1 MQRECEV
8 LLMKEIIALLTYIFE
23 TLKFVIISY
32 HIIGLKAAENKKQY
46 IMFPIWIVL
55 GIVTYV
61 TGDFTIVN
69 NIVLIISLIFL
80 WFNENRRL
88 SVLSIIIEWFTVSFI
103 DLMMWLVLVA
113 VTPLGEQYRAN
124 EQYIDVLADVVGILP
139 LLIIGYIMRKK
150 NVVLRERLKD
160 INVVKY
166 LLVILAII
174 AMCVVC
180 ACMQGMVLGE
190 ITYGTKRLVMITSIV
205 LSFFVVTLCVL
216 YINVESSRKQLAEI
230 NALNEK
236 CIEDQKNYYLN
247 VMKKDEELRA
257 FKHDVNK
264 HMTALKVLVEKK
276 EYG

>member
-88 SVLSIIIEWFTVSFI
+88 SVLSIIIEWFTV
-103 DLMMWLVLVA
+103 
-113 VTPLGEQYRAN
+113 
-124 EQYIDVLADVVGILP
+124 
-139 LLIIGYIMRKK
+139 
-150 NVVLRERLKD
+150 
-160 INVVKY
+160 
-166 LLVILAII
+166 
-174 AMCVVC
+174 
-180 ACMQGMVLGE
+180 
-190 ITYGTKRLVMITSIV
+190 
-205 LSFFVVTLCVL
+205 
-216 YINVESSRKQLAEI
+216 
-230 NALNEK
+230 
-236 CIEDQKNYYLN
+236 
-247 VMKKDEELRA
+247 
-257 FKHDVNK
+257 
-264 HMTALKVLVEKK
+264 
-276 EYG
+276 